1 MKKVALAAIVTAF
14 IAAPVEA
21 ENMYAGIK
29 MGKSRHSI
37 TGVTDS
43 PRAIGLYGGYKIN
56 PDFAIE
62 AEYIDLGNFGGIK
75 ATAADVSALFF
86 YPGDEPFSLYA
97 KISYAST
104 AWKIPGQ
111 AQNNSSFTHGFGLRY
126 NINPSTSLRFAWDRY
141 MIGNQAVF
149 NVDVLS
155 VAGLYRF

>member
-29 MGKSRHSI
+29 MGKSRHNI
-37 TGVTDS
+37 TGVTNS
-43 PRAIGLYGGYKIN
+43 PAAFGMFGGYTVSPN
-56 PDFAIE
+56 FAFE
-62 AEYIDLGNFGGIK
+62 AEYIDLGSFGGIK
-75 ATAADVSALFF
+75 TTAADASALLF

-97 KISYAST
+97 KISYTST

-111 AQNNSSFTHGFGLRY
+111 AQYNSSFTHGFGLRY
-126 NINPSTSLRFAWDRY
+126 NINPSTSFRFAWDRY